1 MNIILN
7 GTNEIL
13 EKEIF
18 VDTFVENLSKEKNIN
33 LSGAVILINT
43 NLIKKDNWHKITITE
58 NDDIEVLAFV
68 SGG

>member
-7 GTNEIL
+7 GANEVL
-13 EKEIF
+13 DKEISVQNF
-18 VDTFVENLSKEKNIN
+18 IENLSEEKKIN

-43 NLIKKDNWHKITITE
+43 DLVKKDNWHKTIIKE

>member
-7 GTNEIL
+7 GANEVL
-13 EKEIF
+13 DKEISVQNF
-18 VDTFVENLSKEKNIN
+18 IENLSEEKKIN
-33 LSGAVILINT
+33 LSGAVVLINT
-43 NLIKKDNWHKITITE
+43 DLVKKDNWHKTIIKE